1 MALDTRKTIGS
12 LHVSP
17 LALGGNVFGWTAD
30 ETSSFAVLDA
40 YVEAGGN
47 FIDTADAYSV
57 WVEGHT
63 GGESESIIGRW
74 IAARGNRSDLVIATK
89 VGAHPR
95 LKGLS
100 AATITK
106 AVEASLTRLRTDYV
120 DLYYTHVDDESVPVP
135 EFLTALDSLVTAG
148 KVREIGASNIAPSR
162 LHEALAFSEKEKISR
177 YAAVQPH
184 YNLIVRDL
192 YEGGLARVTA
202 RHGLAVV
209 PYFALA
215 KGFLTGKYLPG
226 RQTDSARGGQAAR
239 YLETPR
245 GRRVLATLHAV
256 AAAHHVQPAAVALA
270 WLAAQPTVTAPL
282 ASARTPQQLEQLL
295 AFSDITLSQGE
306 LDALTAASD

>member
-1 MALDTRKTIGS
+1 MTLRTRKTIGS
-12 LHVSP
+12 LRVSP

-40 YVEAGGN
+40 YAEAGGN

-57 WVEGHT
+57 WVEGHA
-63 GGESESIIGRW
+63 GGESESIIGTW
-74 IAARGNRSDLVIATK
+74 MAARGNRSDMVIATK

-95 LKGLS
+95 LKGLT
-100 AATITK
+100 AATITE
-106 AVEASLTRLRTDYV
+106 AVEASLARLRTDYV
-120 DLYYTHVDDESVPVP
+120 DLYYTHVDDESVPVA
-135 EFLTALDSLVTAG
+135 EFLTALDGLVTSG
-148 KVREIGASNIAPSR
+148 KVREIGASNISPSR
-162 LHEALAFSEKEKISR
+162 LREALAFSETERISR

-184 YNLIVRDL
+184 YNLVVRDL
-192 YEGGLARVTA
+192 YEGGLDGIAA
-202 RHGLAVV
+202 RHGLAVI

-226 RQTDSARGGQAAR
+226 EQVDSARGGHAAR
-239 YLETPR
+239 YLGTPR
-245 GRRVLATLHAV
+245 GRRVLETLHAV

-282 ASARTPQQLEQLL
+282 ASARTPEQLGQFL
-295 AFSDITLSQGE
+295 DFGDITLSQEE